1 MNQSV
6 AVRNVTALV
15 LMAAA
20 ASPALV
26 RADDSTVGAVIGGGI
41 GAVIGNRVG
50 GTGGAIVGGVIGAAA
65 GAAVG
70 ANQQDQEVSYYPPT
84 PPPPAVVYA
93 PAYQPVYQPAYV
105 PPPVV
110 YGAPV
115 YAYGSYGPT
124 VVVRTGPRY
133 YGPRY
138 YSPRDYRPSYYG
150 PHYYGTP
157 AVVMDRGWHPHH
169 GPGAWGRGYG
179 GDGGNP
185 GHWGGRPAG
194 PPPGHFR
201 PLPPG

>member
-1 MNQSV
+1 MNQSI

-15 LMAAA
+15 LMAAV

-70 ANQQDQEVSYYPPT
+70 ANQQDQEVGYYPP
-84 PPPPAVVYA
+84 PPAVVYGPAYAPPAVVYA
-93 PAYQPVYQPAYV
+93 PAYA

-110 YGAPV
+110 YGPPV

-133 YGPRY
+133 YGHDYYRHGDYGPRY
-138 YSPRDYRPSYYG
+138 YGAP
-150 PHYYGTP
+150 
-157 AVVMDRGWHPHH
+157 VVADRGWHSYH
-169 GPGAWGRGYG
+169 GSGA
-179 GDGGNP
+179 
-185 GHWGGRPAG
+185 WGGRPAG
-194 PPPGHFR
+194 PAPGHLR
-201 PLPPG
+201 PLPPY